1 MYTEAINPLDD
12 IIKTPPRSS
21 QTKKRMRTPL
31 RTPLPSPLQTGN
43 PNPFTIQK
51 KVIGF
56 PLLPFNRNNDPN
68 VIIGNSID
76 GLGMTSE
83 AVERLINERFIN
95 AKEHDDSAK
104 KTQKTSKTKKMK
116 LILPEITPISNKSSK
131 SRQGKRPRGR
141 PPSLATKKSGG
152 KRTRKQ
158 IKKHKK
164 SSKSKK
170 A

>member
-83 AVERLINERFIN
+83 EVERLTIPTVEEGSTGQQQKRSKKERRSILRKLNTSNESRERARIR
-95 AKEHDDSAK
+95 SK
-104 KTQKTSKTKKMK
+104 KYREKQKLKN
-116 LILPEITPISNKSSK
+116 P
-131 SRQGKRPRGR
+131 
-141 PPSLATKKSGG
+141 KKSGG

-164 SSKSKK
+164 SRKSKK

>member
-1 MYTEAINPLDD
+1 MILL
-12 IIKTPPRSS
+12 K
-21 QTKKRMRTPL
+21 L
-31 RTPLPSPLQTGN
+31 LPGVHKQKNVCEHLCEHLCRHHYKQVIQIHLQYK
-43 PNPFTIQK
+43 K

-76 GLGMTSE
+76 GLGMTKE